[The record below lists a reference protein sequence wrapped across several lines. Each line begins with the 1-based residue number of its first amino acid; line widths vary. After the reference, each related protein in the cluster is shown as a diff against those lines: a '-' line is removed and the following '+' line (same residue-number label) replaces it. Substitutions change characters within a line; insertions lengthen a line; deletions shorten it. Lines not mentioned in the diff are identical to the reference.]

1 MREDSVSIS
10 TKRGDSGE
18 TSTLSGERVPKYHLI
33 TEAVGTLDEA
43 SAMLGLSRASARER
57 RVKRI
62 LLQVQ
67 NHLFT
72 MGAEISMSTSGKK
85 LRKTTTDADV
95 RWVEGLVDRFEEAL
109 ALPPGFIAFGQ
120 ETSSAQMDVAR
131 TAVRKVERI
140 AVKMKS
146 EGLIENPAL
155 FQYLN
160 RLSDLLFVL
169 ACFEERTRDERRAM
183 GPAIFQSYRTDSA
196 VRKVAVLVGSIILA
210 LIIAIILILIFHG
223 QNPEKPVETMKG
235 HMQEMGTTG
244 R

>member
-1 MREDSVSIS
+1 MSVS
-10 TKRGDSGE
+10 TKRGDTGE
-18 TSTLSGERVPKYHLI
+18 TSTLAGERVPKYHLV

-43 SAMLGLSRASARER
+43 SALLGLSRASAQER

-62 LLQVQ
+62 LLQIQ
-67 NHLFT
+67 KQLFT
-72 MGAEISMSTSGKK
+72 MGAELSMAASGKK

-95 RWVEGLVDRFEEAL
+95 RWVEDLVDRFEEAL

-155 FQYLN
+155 FKYLN

-169 ACFEERTRDERRAM
+169 ACFEERSKAERRET
-183 GPAIFQSYRTDSA
+183 GRIIFQSYRTDSA
-196 VRKVAVLVGSIILA
+196 VRKVAALIGAIILA

-223 QNPEKPVETMKG
+223 QNPEKPIDMLKS
-235 HMQEMGTTG
+235 HMQEMGTSG